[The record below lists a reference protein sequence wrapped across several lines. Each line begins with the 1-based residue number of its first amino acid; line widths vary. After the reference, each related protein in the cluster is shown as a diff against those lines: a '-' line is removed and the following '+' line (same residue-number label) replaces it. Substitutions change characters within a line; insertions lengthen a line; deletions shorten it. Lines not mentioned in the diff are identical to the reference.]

1 MLSMI
6 RKAFVAASLL
16 LVLTGCVSAPPLN
29 FAVDGVQA
37 SAHKLDADL
46 RATSVSYASPAE
58 KTGDLPSDGEA
69 VPQLWQSALQEGLN
83 RATLFDDDSSNKVN
97 LLVKI
102 MELDVPAGGV
112 TMTTTSMARYQL
124 VSRKTG
130 KVLYQK
136 DIAAIGEVSPGYAF
150 SGLVRIKESINRA
163 VQNNIREFL
172 SSMDTATLAH

>member
-1 MLSMI
+1 MI
-6 RKAFVAASLL
+6 RNALVAASLL

-29 FAVDGVQA
+29 FSVDGVQA
-37 SAHKLDADL
+37 STQKLDADL
-46 RATSVSYASPAE
+46 RATSVSYASPSE

-69 VPQLWQSALQEGLN
+69 VPQLWQSALQESLN

-102 MELDVPAGGV
+102 MELDVPAGGI

-130 KVLYQK
+130 KVLFEK
-136 DIAAIGEVSPGYAF
+136 DIAAIGEVPPGYAF

-163 VQNNIREFL
+163 VQNNIRSFL
-172 SSMDTATLAH
+172 ASLNSAHLAR